1 MDNQTTEEIKT
12 MEADTKIATIDEN
25 YENLKAVILALGQ
38 DYEKFKSKKVKVA
51 GARVRNNL
59 LNTKKLCDTLRK
71 QVLAQIK
78 ELPIKHRGSGDDVDD
93 PPNTP
98 SEEDEVEDTPPSERE
113 MMEVAG
119 ELEPVIV
126 KATRKRRANKVKTKV
141 EEVKTE

>member
-1 MDNQTTEEIKT
+1 MTTEEIKT
-12 MEADTKIATIDEN
+12 MASIDEN

-78 ELPIKHRGSGDDVDD
+78 ELPIKHRGSGDEVDD
-93 PPNTP
+93 MPNTP
-98 SEEDEVEDTPPSERE
+98 SEEDEVEDTPPSEL
-113 MMEVAG
+113 MEVAG

-126 KATRKRRANKVKTKV
+126 KTTRKRRANKVKAKV
-141 EEVKTE
+141 EEIKTE

>member
-1 MDNQTTEEIKT
+1 MTTEEIKT
-12 MEADTKIATIDEN
+12 MASIDEN

-71 QVLAQIK
+71 QVLVQIK

-98 SEEDEVEDTPPSERE
+98 SEEDEV
-113 MMEVAG
+113 AG

-126 KATRKRRANKVKTKV
+126 KATRKRRANKVKAKV
-141 EEVKTE
+141 ENVAD